1 MTYKFLALL
10 PLLSL
15 VSCSSTQLQEAAEIA
30 GVVGEA
36 AVEVAP
42 ALAANPSPL
51 GAVVAGGSVLAALIG
66 HIHAKNKR
74 RS

>member
-1 MTYKFLALL
+1 MYKLITLT
-10 PLLSL
+10 PLLFL
-15 VSCSSTQLQEAAEIA
+15 VSCTSTELRDTAEII

-36 AVEVAP
+36 AVEAAP

-51 GAVVAGGSVLAALIG
+51 GAIVAGGSVLTALVG
-66 HIHAKNKR
+66 HIHARNKR